1 MLILK
6 RCIIM
11 KWFLYHLLLF
21 FVFIIG
27 IYTGFIYAF
36 FGRHDLVA
44 SLSNV
49 FKYHIYNSLT
59 YFLSLMVE
67 LWLLKY
73 SSNRQ
78 NDFLLIGV
86 MYGLASL
93 MYDVTFVQII
103 GAILLLSTMFK
114 IYFKLFPE
122 DKFWVK

>member
-1 MLILK
+1 MK
-6 RCIIM
+6 R
-11 KWFLYHLLLF
+11 FLYHLLLF

-36 FGRHDLVA
+36 FERHDLVA
-44 SLSNV
+44 SLSNI

-59 YFLSLMVE
+59 YFLSLMVA

-103 GAILLLSTMFK
+103 GAILLLSAMLKF
-114 IYFKLFPE
+114 YFRLFPE
-122 DKFWVK
+122 DKIWVK